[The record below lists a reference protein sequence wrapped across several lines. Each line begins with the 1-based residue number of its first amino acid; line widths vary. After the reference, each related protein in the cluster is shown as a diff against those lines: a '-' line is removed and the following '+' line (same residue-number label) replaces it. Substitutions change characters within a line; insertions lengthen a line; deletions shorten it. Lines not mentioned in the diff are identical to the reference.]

1 MSERLTSAREPSPAV
16 GDKTPGPGVGG
27 VEAID
32 GGVPGGVLR
41 AGGIT
46 RRAAL
51 RRAGSGLATLGG
63 AGLLL
68 AACGGSSSGGGGG
81 SAGASSGI
89 KTSSD
94 PSIPIASKGNPLT
107 LPIYSDN
114 RPIPSGRSPEKG
126 PLQIYD
132 WADYLSPAVVSS
144 FEQRYGVQ
152 AQVTNFASIDE
163 AINKIA
169 SGAVSA
175 DVWVP
180 ESQRIAELVEA
191 KLIQPI
197 NHSYVPNL
205 DNVIPAAGDPWYD
218 QGARYSTPN
227 FINLF
232 GIAWRNDLLHIDP
245 GSLSNPWD
253 VFWKVPSGTTIGLVN
268 ADPEDALMMGMLHL
282 GATSFDVLSEKDI
295 NDAAAA
301 LAELKSAK
309 WQYTCFQPIAQGTE
323 QIAYGFNGDMVQV
336 PHYLPKSTPLSAVS
350 FFFPPSGRGY
360 ILNDLWVIPRNA
372 RNPVL
377 AHLFMNHFLEKQ
389 SAIDN
394 FRDEGYQTMLKGLTI
409 QDLEA
414 ARVAPT
420 HAIEMAFAT
429 PADQAN
435 GLPAPIFNPH
445 QLVWIEKAFA
455 QLTSA

>member
-1 MSERLTSAREPSPAV
+1 MGTT
-16 GDKTPGPGVGG
+16 GGGPGVGI
-27 VEAID
+27 VS
-32 GGVPGGVLR
+32 PGSLR
-41 AGGIT
+41 AGIT

-51 RRAGSGLATLGG
+51 RRAGGLAASGG
-63 AGLLL
+63 ASWLL
-68 AACGGSSSGGGGG
+68 AACGSSSKGGSSSGK
-81 SAGASSGI
+81 SSTAI

-94 PSIPIASKGNPLT
+94 PSVPIASKGNPLT
-107 LPIYSDN
+107 LPIYADN
-114 RPIPSGRSPEKG
+114 KPIPSGKPPETG

-132 WADYLSPAVVSS
+132 WADYLSPAVVKS
-144 FEQRYGVQ
+144 FEQKYGVQ

-169 SGAVSA
+169 SGAVQA

-191 KLIQPI
+191 KVLQPI
-197 NHSYVPNL
+197 NHSYIPNL
-205 DNVIPAAGDPWYD
+205 DNAIPAAGNPWYD
-218 QGARYSTPN
+218 RGARYSTPN

-253 VFWKVPSGTTIGLVN
+253 VYWKVPSGTSIGLVN

-282 GATSFDVLSEKDI
+282 GATNFDTLSQKDI

-301 LAELKSAK
+301 LGELQHAK
-309 WQYTCFQPIAQGTE
+309 WQYTCFQPIANGTE
-323 QIAYGFNGDMVQV
+323 QLAYGFNGDMVQV
-336 PHYLPKSTPLSAVS
+336 PHYLSKGTPLSAVS
-350 FFFPPSGRGY
+350 YFFPPSGRGY
-360 ILNDLWVIPRNA
+360 ILNDLWVIPRTSK
-372 RNPVL
+372 NPVL
-377 AHLFMNHFLEKQ
+377 AHLFMNHFLEEQ
-389 SAIDN
+389 SATDN
-394 FRDEGYQTMLKGLTI
+394 FRDEGYQTMLSGLTI
-409 QDLEA
+409 QKLEA
-414 ARVAPT
+414 ANVAPT
-420 HAIEMAFAT
+420 HAIEMAYAT

-435 GLPAPIFNPH
+435 GLPAPIFNSH